1 MAAWCSTLLGCKR
14 YYSLSFFMFTAAS
27 VLCGLACSL
36 EMMIA
41 ARVLQDVGGGGLI
54 PVAQAIMLETFPE
67 EERGMAMAIYSM
79 GVVAAGV
86 GAVG

>member
-1 MAAWCSTLLGCKR
+1 
-14 YYSLSFFMFTAAS
+14 MFTAAS
-27 VLCGLACSL
+27 VLCGLARSL

-79 GVVAAGV
+79 GVVVAPTV
-86 GAVG
+86 GPVLSGWLTDMYGWPWVFM

>member
-1 MAAWCSTLLGCKR
+1 MATWGSTLLRCKC

-27 VLCGLACSL
+27 VLCGLARSL

-41 ARVLQDVGGGGLI
+41 GRVLQDVGGGGLI

-67 EERGMAMAIYSM
+67 EERGMAMIIYSM